1 MNTKLRRQRWCGGV
15 DHNTM
20 WRQCLSVFITHLDH
34 LKTKLTRPRKQLRH
48 FLFVKL
54 YWVKYVYISQYMFQH
69 IIDHISC
76 DFRDSSENGGFNVL
90 DLFTLFTFCS
100 LYLYY
105 AYKSPKFYLFTILI
119 CKSGSVNFCSYV
131 FIQMRPSNKR
141 QRWGGTVSGSAMIAR

>member
-1 MNTKLRRQRWCGGV
+1 MRWCWPQQ
-15 DHNTM
+15 

-54 YWVKYVYISQYMFQH
+54 YWVKDVYISQHMFQH
-69 IIDHISC
+69 IIDHISF

-105 AYKSPKFYLFTILI
+105 AYKSPKCYLFTILI
-119 CKSGSVNFCSYV
+119 RKSGSVNLCSFYV
-131 FIQMRPSNKR
+131 FIQMQPSNKR